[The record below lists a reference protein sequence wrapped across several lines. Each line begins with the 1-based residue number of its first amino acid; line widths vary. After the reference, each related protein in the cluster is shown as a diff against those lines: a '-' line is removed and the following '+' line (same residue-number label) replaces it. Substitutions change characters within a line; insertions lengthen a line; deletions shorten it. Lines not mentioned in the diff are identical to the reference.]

1 MPSRRSSLTPAAAVP
16 AAGPAVERGF
26 TLIELLVVLV
36 LVGIVAAL
44 VSLSIGDGGERQLRA
59 EADRLAN
66 TLRLARDELLIT
78 GESDR
83 ALGLRRDG
91 YSFLELVTLDDH
103 TREWRPLND
112 AQLGPRQL
120 SQGSVEFQ
128 LDLDG
133 KRTALPQ
140 TLGWEPH
147 ILLSN
152 TGEMTPALITL
163 RVADRSLFRRVAVG
177 FEGRVEVLDDS
188 AQD

>member
-1 MPSRRSSLTPAAAVP
+1 MRR
-16 AAGPAVERGF
+16 AVERGF

-44 VSLSIGDGGERQLRA
+44 VSLSIGDGAERQLRA
-59 EADRLAN
+59 EAERLAN

-83 ALGLRRDG
+83 ALGLRRDS
-91 YSFLELVTLDDH
+91 YSFLELASLDDQ

-120 SQGSVEFQ
+120 PQDLLEIQ

-133 KRTALPQ
+133 KRTSLPQ

-163 RVADRSLFRRVAVG
+163 RVVDRQLFRRIEVG

-188 AQD
+188 FQN

>member
-1 MPSRRSSLTPAAAVP
+1 MSSGDFAPTPC
-16 AAGPAVERGF
+16 ERGF

-36 LVGIVAAL
+36 LVGIVASL
-44 VSLSIGDGGERQLRA
+44 VTLSMGDGGERQLRA

-78 GESDR
+78 GASDR

-91 YSFLELVTLDDH
+91 YSFLERVTLDDQ
-103 TREWRPLND
+103 TREWHPLND
-112 AQLGPRQL
+112 PQLGPREFAHDLIEIQL
-120 SQGSVEFQ
+120 T
-128 LDLDG
+128 LDG

-140 TLGWEPH
+140 TQGWEPH
-147 ILLSN
+147 ILLGN

-163 RVADRSLFRRVAVG
+163 RVAGRDLLRQVEIG

-188 AQD
+188 PQN

>member
-1 MPSRRSSLTPAAAVP
+1 MPRSRWPLL
-16 AAGPAVERGF
+16 PAVERGF

-44 VSLSIGDGGERQLRA
+44 VSLSIGDGAERQLRA
-59 EADRLAN
+59 EAERLAN

-83 ALGLRRDG
+83 ALGLRRNG

-120 SQGSVEFQ
+120 PEGLLDIQ
-128 LDLDG
+128 LELDT

-152 TGEMTPALITL
+152 TGEMTPARISL
-163 RVADRSLFRRVAVG
+163 RVVDRSLLRHIEVS
-177 FEGRVEVLDDS
+177 FEGRVEVLDDKIQN
-188 AQD
+188 AR